1 MRALLD
7 EYTLRYKKMHKSEE
21 VYRWLSS
28 RTPYKMTKADMTD
41 HPQCMPDACKV
52 PSNPVEAYRNYYNE
66 HKAYMAKWKLG
77 NVPHW
82 YKGNQNV

>member
-7 EYTLRYKKMHKSEE
+7 EYTRRYEKYHKSED
-21 VYRWLSS
+21 VYEWLAS
-28 RTPYKMTKADMTD
+28 RKPYGISKNRMTE
-41 HPQCMPDACKV
+41 HPQCMPDECKV
-52 PSNPVEAYRNYYNE
+52 VNDPVQAYRNYYNK